1 MIARA
6 DSFQI
11 LSYNPPDGLGRDSAP
26 SLVYQDR
33 VAAFYLLGE
42 FIAVGLCDPKQ
53 IRCSNLDHPFF
64 SAFSVDQQLKLAI
77 PQLKSLGGEPAKL

>member
-53 IRCSNLDHPFF
+53 IRCSNLNYPLF
-64 SAFSVDQQLKLAI
+64 SPFSVDQQLKLAVSK
-77 PQLKSLGGEPAKL
+77 LKSLSGESAR